1 MDLQDIVSPRLSG
14 GDGEAQ
20 VREASPVF
28 PPARFQDYAALRKEQ
43 TPMRIKINTLWL
55 MAVLVCSCLL
65 PVVQAADIVRV
76 ESTSSLS
83 QSVLGSTVI
92 PYKEVTLSAQV
103 PGVVKLVAGEAGS
116 SFKQGDVIVQVDE
129 SQLLAKRNAVL
140 AQISIAQAALQ
151 NSQAQYTRELV
162 SPRSKDIGAMPGF
175 GLPAMFDMFAVRPFA
190 DSFMGNY
197 DSDMGRYTDLMSSA
211 TGVSQAQSN
220 LQQAVSQLQEI
231 EAALRDAKSMAP
243 FEGIIL
249 EKMVEEGD
257 TVQPGQPLIKYGY
270 VKYKR
275 LLADVPSGLVG
286 NLAEGMV
293 VPVRIDGNSNT
304 MAKVSQIYPVADP
317 SRHTVTVKFDL
328 PVDIVAA
335 PGMYAEVFL
344 PEPKKGDAKVIV
356 IPKTALLSGRSLP
369 SVLVVND
376 RNTSELR
383 LVRLG
388 AEQGNGMVEVV
399 SGLKPDERVID
410 KPPAG
415 VSSGWMPS
423 TNQ

>member
-1 MDLQDIVSPRLSG
+1 M
-14 GDGEAQ
+14 
-20 VREASPVF
+20 
-28 PPARFQDYAALRKEQ
+28 
-43 TPMRIKINTLWL
+43 
-55 MAVLVCSCLL
+55 LVCACLL
-65 PVVQAADIVRV
+65 PAVAQAAEIVRA
-76 ESTSSLS
+76 ETSDSLS

-103 PGVVKLVAGEAGS
+103 SGVVKVAAGEAGS
-116 SFKQGDVIVQVDE
+116 SFKQGDVIIQVDE
-129 SQLLAKRNAVL
+129 SQLLAKRNSVL
-140 AQISIAQAALQ
+140 AQIAIAQAALQ

-162 SPRSKDIGAMPGF
+162 SPRSKDIGNMPGF
-175 GLPAMFDMFAVRPFA
+175 GLPAMFDIYAVRPFA

-197 DSDMGRYTDLMSSA
+197 NSDMGRYTDLMSSA

-231 EAALRDAKSMAP
+231 DAALRDAKSVAP

-249 EKMVEEGD
+249 EKMVEVGD

-286 NLAEGMV
+286 NLSEEMV
-293 VPVRIDGNSNT
+293 VPVRIDGNINS

-317 SRHTVTVKFDL
+317 NRHTVTVKFDL

-335 PGMYAEVFL
+335 PGMYAEVYL
-344 PEPKKGDAKVIV
+344 PEPKKGGAKVVI
-356 IPKTALLSGRSLP
+356 IPKTALLTGRSLP
-369 SVLVVND
+369 SVLVVKDN
-376 RNTSELR
+376 NTSELR

-388 AEQGNGMVEVV
+388 ADQGEGKVEVV
-399 SGLKPDERVID
+399 SGLSADERVID

-415 VSSGWMPS
+415 ASSGWMPS
-423 TNQ
+423 ANQ